1 MDCVNFTHLEF
12 ILLYLWLSFLDWL
25 HFSVLVAPLFCR
37 SSFIKGGLL
46 VAVHFLF
53 KVFLELVS
61 EELNHLSAILHVYA
75 RGLNFMK

>member
-1 MDCVNFTHLEF
+1 M
-12 ILLYLWLSFLDWL
+12 
-25 HFSVLVAPLFCR
+25 PLFCR